1 MLLTLKSKSMTEKE
15 FLIQEYGQD
24 VVDFYV
30 KNVSNKLD
38 YFSVRYCEDIDED
51 PQDTYSYIWDPISK
65 SAFLT
70 ENEIGDL
77 EEG

>member
-1 MLLTLKSKSMTEKE
+1 MTLERKLLESA
-15 FLIQEYGQD
+15 YGKD
-24 VVDFYV
+24 VVDFYLN
-30 KNVSNKLD
+30 NVSNKLD
-38 YFSVRYCEDIDED
+38 YFSVRYCEDIEED

>member
-1 MLLTLKSKSMTEKE
+1 MSLERKLLESA
-15 FLIQEYGQD
+15 YGKD
-24 VVDFYV
+24 VVDFYLN
-30 KNVSNKLD
+30 NVSNKLD
-38 YFSVRYCEDIDED
+38 YFSVRYCEDIEED

>member
-1 MLLTLKSKSMTEKE
+1 MSWKELLES
-15 FLIQEYGQD
+15 EYGKD
-24 VVDFYV
+24 VVDFYL

-38 YFSVRYCEDIDED
+38 YFSVRYCEKIEED

-77 EEG
+77 EKG

>member
-1 MLLTLKSKSMTEKE
+1 MTEKE
-15 FLIQEYGQD
+15 FLESVYGKD
-24 VVDFYV
+24 VIRFYLE
-30 KNVSNKLD
+30 NVSYKLD
-38 YFSVRYCEDIDED
+38 YFSVRYCEDIEED

>member
-1 MLLTLKSKSMTEKE
+1 MSWKELLES
-15 FLIQEYGQD
+15 EYGKD
-24 VVDFYV
+24 VIDFYL

-38 YFSVRYCEDIDED
+38 YFSVRYCEEIEED
-51 PQDTYSYIWDPISK
+51 PQDTYSYIWDPVSK

>member
-1 MLLTLKSKSMTEKE
+1 MSLERK
-15 FLIQEYGQD
+15 FLESEYGKD
-24 VVDFYV
+24 VIDFYL

-38 YFSVRYCEDIDED
+38 YFSVRYCEDIKED

-77 EEG
+77 EKG